1 MSGNYSLQT
10 EYGAADELYKAI
22 ITLDKKR
29 IKELKEGGA
38 ALTENVRNVLENGAG
53 HSVSVENPAY
63 QFWFSLL
70 REIKETPIKD
80 FAEFAALLR
89 AEVGKPLHYS
99 EALWMW
105 GNKRA
110 FEPRFFEITLENFNQ
125 KKMPKKTAMKQ
136 IIDENKLGCLPICEK
151 HGWLKNPKTRD
162 ELIEYAAEND
172 RTEITAWLLDFK
184 NRTADLALERE
195 RAEKKMRRELNADP
209 NSVTE
214 LRKIWKFEKRED
226 GSVIILGYKG
236 DRREITVP
244 EKIGGDTVTALGEY
258 AFSPYAKR
266 IKAEQRALRKAIT
279 EIVLPDTIE
288 SIGEFAFYQCK
299 SLTRINLPERL
310 TEISKGMLDITGLE
324 SIVIGG
330 SVKKI
335 GGVAFWGCR
344 DLRYVKLCEGVAEID
359 AAAFYN
365 CGNLETIDLPRSIKK
380 IDPQSAYDGSFYNC
394 IKLTAVVHRGSY
406 AEDYCKENKIIYKY
420 TEEKS

>member
-1 MSGNYSLQT
+1 MKKHYSLQT
-10 EYGAADELYKAI
+10 EYGSADELYKAI
-22 ITLDKKR
+22 MTLDKKR
-29 IKELKEGGA
+29 IKELKESGA
-38 ALTENVRNVLENGAG
+38 VLTENVRGVLENGAG
-53 HSVSVENPAY
+53 RSVSVENPAY

-70 REIKETPIKD
+70 REIKETPLED

-99 EALWMW
+99 EALWLW

-125 KKMPKKTAMKQ
+125 KKMPKKISMKR
-136 IIDENKLGCLPICEK
+136 IIDENELGCLPICEK

-162 ELIEYAAEND
+162 ELIDYATEND

-184 NRTADLALERE
+184 NRTADLAAERE
-195 RAEKKMRRELNADP
+195 RAEKKMQRELNANP
-209 NSVTE
+209 NSITE
-214 LRKIWKFEKRED
+214 LRKIWKFEKLEND
-226 GSVIILGYKG
+226 TIIILGYKG
-236 DRREITVP
+236 DRRKITVP
-244 EKIGGDTVTALGEY
+244 EKIGGFTVMALGEY
-258 AFSPYAKR
+258 AFSPYANR

-288 SIGEFAFYQCK
+288 HIGEFAFYQCK

-330 SVKKI
+330 NVKKI

-344 DLRYVKLCEGVAEID
+344 DLRYVKLCEGVVEIGI
-359 AAAFYN
+359 AAFYN
-365 CGNLETIDLPRSIKK
+365 CGNLETIELPRSLEKA
-380 IDPQSAYDGSFYNC
+380 PPCTMSESPFWNC
-394 IKLTAVVHRGSY
+394 VKLTALVHKGSY
-406 AEDYCKENKIIYKY
+406 AEKYCKENKIIYKY
-420 TEEKS
+420 MEEKL

>member
-1 MSGNYSLQT
+1 MTHYSLET
-10 EYGAADELYKAI
+10 EFGKQDELFAAI

-29 IKELKEGGA
+29 VRELKESGG

-53 HSVSVENPAY
+53 RSVSVENPAY

-70 REIKETPIKD
+70 REIKETPLKD

-125 KKMPKKTAMKQ
+125 KKMPKKIAMKR

-226 GSVIILGYKG
+226 ETIIILGYKG
-236 DRREITVP
+236 DRREIIVP
-244 EKIGGDTVTALGEY
+244 EKIGGLTVTALGEY

-279 EIVLPDTIE
+279 EIVLPNTIE

-299 SLTRINLPERL
+299 SLTYINIPERL

-365 CGNLETIDLPRSIKK
+365 CGNLETIELPRSIKK

-406 AEDYCKENKIIYKY
+406 AEDYCKENKITYKY
-420 TEEKS
+420 TEE

>member
-1 MSGNYSLQT
+1 MTHYSLET
-10 EYGAADELYKAI
+10 EFGASDELFKAI
-22 ITLDKKR
+22 ITLNKKR
-29 IKELKEGGA
+29 VQELKEMGVT
-38 ALTENVRNVLENGAG
+38 LTEKVRNVLENGAG
-53 HSVSVENPAY
+53 RSVSVENPAY

-70 REIKETPIKD
+70 REIKETPIND

-89 AEVGKPLHYS
+89 SEVGKPLHYS
-99 EALWMW
+99 EALWVW

-110 FEPRFFEITLENFNQ
+110 FEPHFFKITLENFNQ
-125 KKMPKKTAMKQ
+125 KKMPKKIAMKR
-136 IIDENKLGCLPICEK
+136 IINEGKLDCMPICEK

-162 ELIEYAAEND
+162 ELIDYAAEQGK
-172 RTEITAWLLDFK
+172 TEISAWLLDFK

-195 RAEKKMRRELNADP
+195 RAEKKMQRELNADP
-209 NSVTE
+209 NSITE

-226 GSVIILGYKG
+226 DTIIILGYKG

-244 EKIGGDTVTALGEY
+244 EKMGGCTVTALGEY

-279 EIVLPDTIE
+279 KIVLPDTIE

-299 SLTRINLPERL
+299 SLTSINLPEKL

-330 SVKKI
+330 NVKKI

-359 AAAFYN
+359 VAAFYN
-365 CGNLETIDLPRSIKK
+365 CGNLETIELPRSIKK
-380 IDPQSAYDGSFYNC
+380 IDPQSTYDGSFYNC
-394 IKLTAVVHRGSY
+394 IRLTALVHKGSY
-406 AEDYCKENKIIYKY
+406 AEKYCEENKIIYKY
-420 TEEKS
+420 VEE

>member
-1 MSGNYSLQT
+1 MREHYSLKT
-10 EYGAADELYKAI
+10 EFGKRDELFKAI

-29 IKELKEGGA
+29 VRELKKSGA
-38 ALTENVRNVLENGAG
+38 ALTENVRGVLENGAG
-53 HSVSVENPAY
+53 RSVSVENPAY

-70 REIKETPIKD
+70 HEIKETPLKD

-99 EALWMW
+99 EALWVW

-110 FEPRFFEITLENFNQ
+110 FEPRFFEITLANFNQ
-125 KKMPKKTAMKQ
+125 KKMPKKIAMKR

-162 ELIEYAAEND
+162 ELIDYATEQGK
-172 RTEITAWLLDFK
+172 TEISAWLLDFK

-195 RAEKKMRRELNADP
+195 RAEKKMQRELNADP
-209 NSVTE
+209 NSITE

-226 GSVIILGYKG
+226 GSIIILGYKG
-236 DRREITVP
+236 DRREIIVP
-244 EKIGGDTVTALGEY
+244 EKIGGCTVTALGEY
-258 AFSPYAKR
+258 VFSPYAKH

-279 EIVLPDTIE
+279 EIVLPNTIE

-310 TEISKGMLDITGLE
+310 TEITKGMLDITGLE

-330 SVKKI
+330 NVKKI

-359 AAAFYN
+359 VAAFYN
-365 CGNLETIDLPRSIKK
+365 CGNLETIELPRSLEKA
-380 IDPQSAYDGSFYNC
+380 PPCTMSESPFWNC
-394 IKLTAVVHRGSY
+394 IKLTAIAHKGSY
-406 AEDYCKENKIIYKY
+406 AEKYCEENKIIYKY
-420 TEEKS
+420 AEE